1 MRDFK
6 AENIANVTVGD
17 FILTSSGFSQVFA
30 FTHNDPIPSAKYL
43 RISTEGTGEPLE
55 VSEEHIIFKDQNGR
69 RVPVQAREIREG
81 DVVYVVTNSNKE
93 GTIVRTIHWEST
105 LSEGEMPLFRAL
117 KVVEIDQ
124 ILRKGLHCPITFSG
138 TIIVQ
143 GFLASTFGGV
153 RTITYN
159 GHVVSDAHATSV
171 TSLSRSLSLSLSR
184 PLPLSLSPCLSLSL
198 FLSRSLS

>member
-117 KVVEIDQ
+117 KVSLCACVCVC
-124 ILRKGLHCPITFSG
+124 GLFYMY
-138 TIIVQ
+138 
-143 GFLASTFGGV
+143 L
-153 RTITYN
+153 
-159 GHVVSDAHATSV
+159 SV
-171 TSLSRSLSLSLSR
+171 FYMYVYIYIYIYIYMCVCML
-184 PLPLSLSPCLSLSL
+184 
-198 FLSRSLS
+198 